1 MSTLYELSEQYQEL
15 LSMALDPDID
25 PEALADTM
33 EAIEGEIEAK
43 ADGYAKV
50 MKELRAVADARKAE
64 AKRLT
69 DGAKSI
75 EANIDRMKSALET
88 AMRAT
93 GKVKFKTTLFSY
105 GIQKNPP
112 SLKIDMP
119 DRVPAE
125 FLIPQD
131 PKVDSAAIKKE
142 LKEGAAFD
150 WCHMEQTEGLRIR

>member
-1 MSTLYELSEQYQEL
+1 MSTLYELSEQYREL
-15 LSMALDPDID
+15 LSMALDPDVD

-33 EAIEGEIEAK
+33 EGLEGEIEAK

-50 MKELRAVADARKAE
+50 MKELRVIADARKTE

-75 EANIDRMKSALET
+75 ETNIDRMKSALET

-93 GKVKFKTTLFSY
+93 GKTKFRTTLFSY

-112 SLKIDMP
+112 ALKIDRP
-119 DRVPAE
+119 EDVPAE
-125 FLIPQD
+125 FLIPQE

-142 LKEGAAFD
+142 LKEGVVFD
-150 WCHMEQTEGLRIR
+150 WCHMEQSEGLRIR

>member
-1 MSTLYELSEQYQEL
+1 MSTLYELSEQYREL
-15 LSMALDPDID
+15 LSMALDPDVD
-25 PEALADTM
+25 QEALADTM
-33 EAIEGEIEAK
+33 EGLEGEIEAK

-50 MKELRAVADARKAE
+50 MKELRVIADARKTE

-75 EANIDRMKSALET
+75 EANIDRMKSVLET

-93 GKVKFKTTLFSY
+93 GKTKFRTTLFGYS
-105 GIQKNPP
+105 IQKNPP

-125 FLIPQD
+125 YLIPQE
-131 PKVDSAAIKKE
+131 PKIDTVGIKKE
-142 LKEGAAFD
+142 LKEGVVYD
-150 WCHMEQTEGLRIR
+150 WCHLEQSESLRIR